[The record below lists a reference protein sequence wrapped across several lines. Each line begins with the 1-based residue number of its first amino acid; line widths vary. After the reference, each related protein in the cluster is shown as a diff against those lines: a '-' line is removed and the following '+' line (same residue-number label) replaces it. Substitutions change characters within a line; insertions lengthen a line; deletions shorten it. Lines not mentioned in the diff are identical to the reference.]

1 MTGNKILSDISLDD
15 AYSAT
20 VGRIYLTG
28 VQALVRLPIEQR
40 RRDRAAGLKTGGFI
54 SGYRGSPLG
63 GYDRALWS
71 AKTLLDEHDI
81 RFHPGLNEELAAT
94 AVLGTQQA
102 SVYPD
107 FQYDGVFAI
116 WYGKGPGLDRAGDAL
131 KHCNSYG
138 SSRHGGAL
146 VVVGDDHGAVSSSMA
161 HQCEQLMQSWMM
173 PVFNPSSL
181 LEYLDL
187 GLYGFA
193 LSRFSGCYVGFK
205 AVSETVESA
214 ASIQVTPGL
223 PEIVLP
229 EDFEMPPDGLHIRWP
244 DPQLAQEER
253 LQYHRLPAAR
263 AFARANRLDRRVLG
277 PERGR
282 LGIISTGKSHLD
294 LMQAL
299 FALGID
305 DKQAFALGLGVYKV
319 VMSYPLESIGA
330 TDFAAG
336 FEEVLVIEEK
346 RPFVETQL
354 KEALYN
360 LAAERRPRVSG
371 KTDPE
376 GRPLL
381 PSNGELDADLLAR
394 ALVARLG
401 DAELER
407 RAAAQLEGQQ
417 QLRGLSQSPSDT
429 VRTPFFCSGCPHNT
443 STRVPEGSR
452 ALAGTGCH
460 LMAALM
466 NRETSSFLHMGAE
479 GCNWIGHSP
488 YVAAP
493 HIFQN
498 LGDGTYNHSGSL
510 AIRQA
515 LAAGVN
521 ITYKILYNDAVAM
534 TGGQP
539 FEGGLTV
546 PQITQQVYHEGVRRI
561 AVVSDDA
568 DKYPSDVG
576 FAPGTSVHQ
585 RDELEALQHEMREL
599 AGVSVIVY
607 DQVCATE
614 LRRRRKR
621 GEAAPATTRVFI
633 NSAVCE
639 GCGDCSVQSNCISV
653 VPLETPLGRKREIDQ
668 STCNSDLSCLQG
680 FCPALVSLEGAE
692 PRRLAAST
700 GADFAAQL
708 PAPPA
713 ALVEKPYGILVTGIG
728 GSGVITTGQII
739 GMAAHIDERG
749 VSVMDFTGLAQRGGG
764 VVTHVRLAP
773 QPADILGAR
782 VPLGGADL
790 LLGGDLVVST
800 GPEVRSRLGPASRAV
815 VDSTVAMTAAMVIDP
830 RAEIDDSLLRHQIEE
845 VVGSANLAALP
856 ATRLAER
863 MAGNS
868 VAANMVLLG
877 HALQSGAMP
886 LSLAALERAIELNG
900 VAVEDNKRCL
910 ALGRLAAHDP
920 AAALTLVGL
929 ADEASDS
936 AGESLAD
943 LVARRAA
950 FLADYQNAALAER
963 FRALVSRV
971 EAAEA
976 GLGGE
981 RHLGAAAAESYFKL
995 LAVKDEWEV
1004 ARLYAEGDFRE
1015 QLAARFSGNYRLRFH
1030 LSPPWLAPRDRHSG
1044 ARLKTS
1050 FGPWVLTLF
1059 GLLAR
1064 LRGLR
1069 AGPLDVF
1076 AWQAERRR
1084 ERQLV
1089 AEFEATIEELLAGL
1103 DGANLAQAV
1112 DIARLPQAI
1121 RGFGPVKQ
1129 RAIAR
1134 FEAEHESLMALYR
1147 RRGQAAAAE

>member
-1 MTGNKILSDISLDD
+1 MTITDISLDD
-15 AYSAT
+15 VYNVSD
-20 VGRIYLTG
+20 GRIYLTG

-63 GYDRALWS
+63 GYDRALWG

-107 FQYDGVFAI
+107 FEYDGVFAI

-146 VVVGDDHGAVSSSMA
+146 VVVGDDHGAVSSSLA
-161 HQCEQLMQSWMM
+161 HQCEQVMQSWMM
-173 PVFNPSSL
+173 PVFNPASL

-187 GLYGFA
+187 GLLGFA
-193 LSRFSGCYVGFK
+193 LSRFSGCFVGFK

-214 ASIQVTPGL
+214 ASIRVSPEL
-223 PEIVLP
+223 PKIVLP

-253 LQYHRLPAAR
+253 LQYHRLPAAK
-263 AFARANRLDRRVLG
+263 AFARANRLDRCVLG

-299 FALGID
+299 WDLGID
-305 DKQAFALGLGVYKV
+305 DKEAHGLGLGIYKV
-319 VMSYPLESIGA
+319 VMSYPLESESA
-330 TDFAAG
+330 TAFAAG
-336 FEEVLVIEEK
+336 FDEVLVVEEK

-381 PSNGELDADLLAR
+381 PSNAELDADLLAR
-394 ALVARLG
+394 AVVARLG

-407 RAAAQLEGQQ
+407 RAAAKLQSYQ

-443 STRVPEGSR
+443 STRIPEGSR

-466 NRETSSFLHMGAE
+466 DRETSSFLHMGAE

-488 YVAAP
+488 YVTAP

-599 AGVSVIVY
+599 PGVSVIVY

-621 GEAAPATTRVFI
+621 GQAAQATRRVFI

-653 VPLETPLGRKREIDQ
+653 VPLETPLGRKRAIDQ
-668 STCNSDLSCLQG
+668 STCNSDLSCLEG
-680 FCPALVSLEGAE
+680 FCPALVTLEGAE
-692 PRRLAAST
+692 PRRLAAAAAS
-700 GADFAAQL
+700 ADFAATL
-708 PAPPA
+708 PPPPRPQIT
-713 ALVEKPYGILVTGIG
+713 KPYGVLVTGIG
-728 GSGVITTGQII
+728 GTGVITTGQII
-739 GMAAHIDERG
+739 GMAAHIDGRG

-773 QPADILGAR
+773 KPDDIYGAR
-782 VPLGGADL
+782 VPFGGAGL

-800 GPEVRSRLGPASRAV
+800 GPEVRSRLSTASRAV
-815 VDSTVAMTAAMVIDP
+815 VDSGVAMTAAMVIDP

-845 VVGSANLAALP
+845 AVGRDNLDALP

-863 MAGNS
+863 LSGNS

-877 HALQSGAMP
+877 HALQSGALP
-886 LSLAALERAIELNG
+886 LSLAAVERAIELNG
-900 VAVEDNKRCL
+900 VSIEDNKRCL
-910 ALGRLAAHDP
+910 ALGRLAAHDR
-920 AAALTLVGL
+920 AAALALVGL
-929 ADEASDS
+929 SDEAPKSETLEDS
-936 AGESLAD
+936 
-943 LVARRAA
+943 VARRSA
-950 FLADYQNAALAER
+950 FLSEYQNVALAER
-963 FRALVSRV
+963 FRAMLARV
-971 EAAEA
+971 EAVEA
-976 GLGGE
+976 SLGSE
-981 RHLGAAAAESYFKL
+981 RHLSAAVAESYFKL

-1004 ARLYAEGDFRE
+1004 ARLYAEGDFQD
-1015 QLAARFSGNYRLRFH
+1015 QLKARFSGDYRLRFH
-1030 LSPPWLAPRDRHSG
+1030 LSPPWLAPRDRYSG
-1044 ARLKTS
+1044 ARRKTS
-1050 FGPWVLTLF
+1050 FGPWALTLF

-1069 AGPLDVF
+1069 GGPLDVF
-1076 AWQAERRR
+1076 AWQSERRR

-1089 AEFEATIEELLAGL
+1089 SEFEATLEELLAGL
-1103 DGANLAQAV
+1103 GAANLAQAV
-1112 DIARLPQAI
+1112 DIARLPLDI
-1121 RGFGPVKQ
+1121 KGFGPVKE
-1129 RAIAR
+1129 RAITR
-1134 FEAEHESLMALYR
+1134 FEIEHESLMAAYR
-1147 RRGQAAAAE
+1147 HGDRAAAAE